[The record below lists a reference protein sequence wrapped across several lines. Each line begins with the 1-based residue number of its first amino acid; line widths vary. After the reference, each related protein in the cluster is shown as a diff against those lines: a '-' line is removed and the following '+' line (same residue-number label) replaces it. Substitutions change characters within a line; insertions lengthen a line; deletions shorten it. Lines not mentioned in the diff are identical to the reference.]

1 MTQKKKMAVVIIYFT
16 IFMTIWTIYRVFID
30 MNLSINI
37 ENKILCAFIKN
48 GIIRV
53 IVYTIPAIILIKHY
67 KNDVSISLKE
77 MFTTKVNWM
86 KYLPIFIV
94 FTIFIL
100 IYSYIGR
107 GELAIQEGFGLDEI
121 IIVLFVGLTEE
132 MVARGWL
139 LNFIIEDDK
148 KWKGIIISI
157 ILFILMHFPKWIL
170 AEMLIDFFTSYACI
184 VHVALAFIFGWTF
197 IKSRSILV
205 PIVLHMY
212 WDLLLFVFFASDI

>member
-1 MTQKKKMAVVIIYFT
+1 MTRLKGPSSL
-16 IFMTIWTIYRVFID
+16 RVA
-30 MNLSINI
+30 
-37 ENKILCAFIKN
+37 LCI
-48 GIIRV
+48 G
-53 IVYTIPAIILIKHY
+53 
-67 KNDVSISLKE
+67 
-77 MFTTKVNWM
+77 
-86 KYLPIFIV
+86 V

-157 ILFILMHFPKWIL
+157 ILFLLMHFPKWIL
-170 AEMLIDFFTSYACI
+170 EEMLIDIFTSYACI

-212 WDLLLFVFFASDI
+212 WDLLLFVFCA